1 MHLSK
6 NSELRQK
13 VNNYGAKQLEDAE
26 LLYLILAGIGT
37 RSAEIFVK
45 KYFEQHKF
53 LGELCYYYKQD
64 LVKSTLNETK
74 QAQLLALAEFTR
86 RYQSYARL
94 TFGQFCSSKI
104 LGDYLV
110 KRFGLQKQEKLWGIY
125 LDTKNQLIAVEELF
139 VGTLNA
145 ATVHPR
151 EVLGTAL
158 KYAAARFIV
167 AHNHPSGQLEPS
179 PNDIAL
185 TKRLKVCGEIL
196 GIPLLDHIII
206 GKDAY
211 LSFSEAKI
219 LIN

>member
-1 MHLSK
+1 MKTSK
-6 NSELRQK
+6 SQELRQK
-13 VNNYGAKQLEDAE
+13 VNAFGAKQLEEAE
-26 LLYLILAGIGT
+26 LLYLILAGIGP

-45 KYFEQHKF
+45 NYFEQHKF

-64 LVKSTLNETK
+64 LVKLTTNGTK

-86 RYQSYARL
+86 RYQSYAQL
-94 TFGQFCSSKI
+94 TLGQFCSSKL
-104 LGDYLV
+104 LGEYLV

-125 LDTKNQLIAVEELF
+125 LDTKNQLIAIEELF

-158 KYAAARFIV
+158 KYTAARFIV

-179 PNDIAL
+179 PNDLAL

-206 GKDAY
+206 GKDTY